1 MNRPHG
7 NRARLGGALL
17 AVAAALAI
25 LVLPS
30 LASSHGR
37 HHHDDHGDA
46 GTIQSFD
53 PATGVLT
60 IDLANGGSVSGLVV
74 RRTHI
79 HCGRGHGHHHGLRP
93 GLLHRPGPG
102 SDDSADLPSRG
113 PGEDPQGDEKESDN
127 DHEGRGPEAGEGPP
141 GHDGTA
147 PGRSEGPGKGAK
159 HSHRCDTDDLVAG
172 ATVEVAE
179 LVLIDG
185 SAFYKLVELDK
196 HDHEDEDEPEPGD
209 V

>member
-1 MNRPHG
+1 LKPGFLNRP
-7 NRARLGGALL
+7 R
-17 AVAAALAI
+17 
-25 LVLPS
+25 
-30 LASSHGR
+30 
-37 HHHDDHGDA
+37 
-46 GTIQSFD
+46 
-53 PATGVLT
+53 
-60 IDLANGGSVSGLVV
+60 
-74 RRTHI
+74 
-79 HCGRGHGHHHGLRP
+79 
-93 GLLHRPGPG
+93 PG

-113 PGEDPQGDEKESDN
+113 PSEDPQGDESGD
-127 DHEGRGPEAGEGPP
+127 DRGSRGPEAGEDPP

-196 HDHEDEDEPEPGD
+196 HDHDDEPEPGD